1 VIISSVEN
9 QIKYNKADH
18 SYIRKSDGK
27 LLAGVSSVSDLGK
40 SKESGGYLKQWA
52 VNETIK
58 YIKDS
63 SIRFVGYG
71 ESSGKSEKE
80 FLKVLKEAKYIYK
93 EIGKD
98 AMDIGTYFHDY
109 LERYIKSKLN
119 KTAFKEPIE
128 NDSLKGAFKDFQK
141 WELDNAVEWV
151 ASELLVG
158 DPIKLELAG
167 RLDALA
173 YVNGVLT
180 IIDFKVA
187 NSISPTYYLQTAGYW
202 LCLEAMGCEIGDRLI
217 IRLPKTKK
225 KKVWENDE
233 YKMVDNKIEFLK
245 IPTEIEFD
253 KKTFIN
259 LREGY
264 RWINQQILKNGKQ
277 KDKN

>member
-1 VIISSVEN
+1 MTINGFIIPSVEY
-9 QIKYNKADH
+9 QIEYNESDH

-58 YIKDS
+58 YISENWKRGKPYTESEVKKIMKDS
-63 SIRFVGYG
+63 
-71 ESSGKSEKE
+71 
-80 FLKVLKEAKYIYK
+80 KYIYK

-225 KKVWENDE
+225 KKVWEDNK

-253 KKTFIN
+253 KKAFIN
-259 LREGY
+259 FREGY
-264 RWINQQILKNGKQ
+264 KWINQKILSYGERK
-277 KDKN
+277 